1 MGITKTPFSY
11 FRATLATWEKLA
23 NRNLLHIFAL
33 RFVWPNFTIHFFF
46 FGIPNKQFDALHT
59 TNFHLFPNFLP
70 LLINLR
76 IRIFRLL
83 QQFALINAYK
93 LVAFMYS
100 ANVTLEIHRVT
111 TCQNYFNAILIY
123 FFPIFADQSLTQ
135 SSDFFDFQKLRK
147 NRANF
152 SLSYSRLI
160 STNNSMEF
168 LNISIT
174 S

>member
-123 FFPIFADQSLTQ
+123 FFRFSRTNLLHSLVI
-135 SSDFFDFQKLRK
+135 S
-147 NRANF
+147 
-152 SLSYSRLI
+152 LI
-160 STNNSMEF
+160 SKNLEKTVPTFRYLTLGLFRLTTRWNF
-168 LNISIT
+168 
-174 S
+174 

>member
-1 MGITKTPFSY
+1 
-11 FRATLATWEKLA
+11 
-23 NRNLLHIFAL
+23 
-33 RFVWPNFTIHFFF
+33 
-46 FGIPNKQFDALHT
+46 
-59 TNFHLFPNFLP
+59 
-70 LLINLR
+70 
-76 IRIFRLL
+76 
-83 QQFALINAYK
+83 
-93 LVAFMYS
+93 MYS

-160 STNNSMEF
+160 STNNLMEI